1 MFDVALIIECF
12 VKEFEVILQI
22 NHYNLFR
29 WTKGIGFY
37 KICGAASVG
46 EYNRV
51 I

>member
-1 MFDVALIIECF
+1 MFDVALIIECLLKNLKLF
-12 VKEFEVILQI
+12 CQI

-46 EYNRV
+46 EYNKV